1 MSLRIGVYT
10 TGEGNSNPLQN
21 SCPEDPMDGGA
32 WWSNSQRRRKELDT
46 AEQLTQHLVFAVCL
60 VLMLNESQE
69 LEKILQL

>member
-1 MSLRIGVYT
+1 
-10 TGEGNSNPLQN
+10 
-21 SCPEDPMDGGA
+21 MDGGA